1 MKRHYSWHRTASR
14 RKFGPGETPG
24 GRGECFTMQEIAI
37 IFASKAF
44 FLYPEKFYI
53 IAKYSP
59 LFGGETPFSGP
70 PQQHNIEIRWDGRF
84 RKLRNALAS
93 YISFQLCITLVI
105 FWVLIDESPR
115 NKLNSN
121 LGVIKL
127 QWFFTDRVCQT
138 SQTYIRVKLSSIVK
152 TVILGH
158 PGVILGHSRVILKTI
173 RIIFD
178 INIPLMNTAF
188 KVSTRSSFG

>member
-1 MKRHYSWHRTASR
+1 MFESNPSYVFIVPASVKRHYSWNRSFTRT
-14 RKFGPGETPG
+14 RKCG
-24 GRGECFTMQEIAI
+24 
-37 IFASKAF
+37 SD
-44 FLYPEKFYI
+44 
-53 IAKYSP
+53 
-59 LFGGETPFSGP
+59 LFGGEMPSGYSDP
-70 PQQHNIEIRWDGRF
+70 ARQHNIEIRWDGRF
-84 RKLRNALAS
+84 RKLRNVFAS